1 MLKLLKIAILALL
14 LITPSAFAKK
24 DPQMVP
30 AANQNPMPEEGKALV
45 VFMRPS
51 SYGGMIASSVYLA
64 PDDSTTFFG
73 IVRPKEKIAVQM
85 DPGTHRFMVIAE
97 NADFMD
103 AHLEAGKTYY
113 VLISPRMGMWKAR
126 FSLFPLHKTGT
137 DEYNLQSADFRK
149 WVEKTEYIEIAPAGQ
164 RWYDENKADIEDKK
178 KDYLVKWNKMADKDR
193 AELVLHAE
201 DGVDAQP

>member
-1 MLKLLKIAILALL
+1 MSKWLKFVLLAVLALA
-14 LITPSAFAKK
+14 PAAYAKS
-24 DPQMVP
+24 PQMVRADQQSP
-30 AANQNPMPEEGKALV
+30 VPEEGKAMV

-51 SYGGMIASSVYLA
+51 SYGGLIAASVYVA
-64 PDDSTTFFG
+64 PDSETTFLG
-73 IVRPKEKIAVQM
+73 VIRPKQKVAVQM

-103 AHLEAGKTYY
+103 ATLEAGKTYY

-137 DEYNLQSADFRK
+137 DEYNLQSADFK
-149 WVEKTEYIEIAPAGQ
+149 EWVSKCEYVRIAPAGQ
-164 RWYDENKADIEDKK
+164 KWYDENKANIDEKK
-178 KDYLVKWNKMADKDR
+178 ADYLVKWNKMAAKDR

-201 DGVDAQP
+201 DGVDAPL